1 MVAHGPIDL
10 KKPVDYASLKD
21 KNVLVTGGAS
31 GFGKAFVH
39 MFADN
44 GANVVIADIQDNAGR
59 ALEGELNDKT
69 GKYVLG

>member
-21 KNVLVTGGAS
+21 KNVLVTGGV
-31 GFGKAFVH
+31 GKAFVH